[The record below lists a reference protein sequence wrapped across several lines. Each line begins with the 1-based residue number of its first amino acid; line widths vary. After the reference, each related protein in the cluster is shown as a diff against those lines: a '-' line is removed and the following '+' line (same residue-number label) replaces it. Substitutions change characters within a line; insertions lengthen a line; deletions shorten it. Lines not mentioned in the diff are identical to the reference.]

1 MSKQVDSY
9 RFTSRSTARIMK
21 AWVKREHPR
30 QIPWTPLSK
39 SLDQCTVAL
48 ISSAAMS
55 LKEDEPFDQ
64 EGERQNPWWGDPSFR
79 MIPRTATEADVRCY
93 HLHFD
98 PSFANQDINC
108 IFPLRRL
115 QEFQAQRTIGRI
127 APTHYSFMGYLLK
140 PQQFLQESAPQ
151 IIAHLQEE
159 NVDVVLLVPV

>member
-1 MSKQVDSY
+1 M
-9 RFTSRSTARIMK
+9 T
-21 AWVKREHPR
+21 
-30 QIPWTPLSK
+30 
-39 SLDQCTVAL
+39 
-48 ISSAAMS
+48 
-55 LKEDEPFDQ
+55 LKDDEPFDQ

-98 PSFANQDINC
+98 PSFANQDLNC